1 MQRIAA
7 GLFRPRHKLA
17 GVGKD
22 QMFTKILVANRGEI
36 AIRAFRAAYE
46 LGASTVAVFPY
57 EDRNSMHRL
66 KADEAYQIGEK
77 GHPVRAYLDVSEIVR
92 VALECGADAIYP
104 GYGFLSENPELAEA
118 AAAAGITFIGP
129 GQHVLEMAGNK
140 VTAKEHAIA
149 AGVPVLKST
158 PASRNLDELL
168 DGADAIGFPIFAKAV
183 AGGGGRGMRRVER
196 KEDLR
201 AALVEAMRE
210 ADSAFGDSTM
220 FLEQA
225 VVRPRHIEVQIL
237 ADATGETVHLFE
249 RDCSVQRRHQKV
261 VEIAPAPNLDEG
273 IRQAM
278 YRDAIAFAKSIGY
291 VNAGTVEFLLDTA
304 GERKGQHF
312 FIEMNPR
319 IQVEHTVT
327 EEVTDVDLVQS
338 QMRIAFGQ
346 TLREL
351 GLQQDNLRLRG
362 AALQCRITT
371 EDPAAGFRPDTGK
384 ITTYRSPG
392 GGGIRLDGGT
402 IDPGTQISPHFD
414 SMLVKMTCRGRD
426 FPAAVARAKR
436 GLAEFR
442 IRGVS
447 TNIPFLQ
454 AVLDDP
460 SFAAGDLSTSF
471 IEERPELFETHQSKD
486 RGTKILNWLADVTVN
501 HPNGHGNDIIN
512 PAVKLPKLDLS
523 RPAPAGSRQRLLELG
538 PVGFASA
545 LRRQT
550 ALAVTD
556 TTFRDAHQSLLATR
570 VRTKDLVAVAP
581 YVARM
586 TPELLSVEAWGGAT
600 YDVALRFLGEDPW
613 DRLGSLREALPNIA
627 IQMLLRGRNTVGYT
641 PYPTEVTDAF
651 VREAASTGVDIFRI
665 FDALNDV
672 SQMRPAIDAVLATGS
687 AVAEVA
693 VCYTADLLDP
703 AEDLYTLDYYL
714 RLAEQIVE
722 AGAHILAIK
731 DMAGLLR
738 ASAAEKLV
746 TALRD
751 RFDLPVHVHTH
762 DTAGGQLATLLA
774 ASRAGADAVD
784 VASAPMA
791 GTTSQPSASAL
802 VAALAHTE
810 RDTGISLRAV
820 SDLEPYWEAVRHAYR
835 PFESGLPGPTG
846 RVYKHEIPGG
856 QLSNLRQQ
864 AIALG
869 LADQFEKIEDL
880 YAAANKIL
888 GRPPKVTPS
897 SKVVG
902 DLALALA
909 AANADPDDFEQNPD
923 RYDIP
928 DSVIGFMAGE
938 LGDLPGGWPE
948 PFRSKVLAGRKIK
961 IGVEDISEGDR
972 TALAGDPKSRRSTL
986 NRLLFPTP
994 TKQFEEVR
1002 ELYGDLSVVDTVD
1015 YLYGLRQ
1022 GTEHVIEISK
1032 GVSLFVG
1039 LEAIGE
1045 ADDKG
1050 MRTVMTTLNGQLR
1063 PVFVRDRGIAVESKS
1078 AEKADATK
1086 QGHVAA
1092 PFSGVVTLQ
1101 VAEGDRVEAGQS
1113 VASIEAM
1120 KMEAA
1125 ITAAIAGI
1133 VRRLAVPKTQQ
1144 VDGGDLLLEIEPL

>member
-1 MQRIAA
+1 
-7 GLFRPRHKLA
+7 
-17 GVGKD
+17 
-22 QMFTKILVANRGEI
+22 MFTKILVANRGEI

-46 LGASTVAVFPY
+46 LGAQTVAVFPY

-66 KADEAYQIGEK
+66 KANEAYQIGEP
-77 GHPVRAYLDVSEIVR
+77 GHPVRAYLNVSEIIR

-140 VTAKEHAIA
+140 VTAKEYAIA
-149 AGVPVLKST
+149 AGVPVLAST
-158 PASRNLDELL
+158 PASKDVDELL
-168 DGADAIGFPIFAKAV
+168 AGADAIGFPIFAKAV
-183 AGGGGRGMRRVER
+183 AGGGGRGMRRVEK

-201 AALVEAMRE
+201 AALLEAMRE
-210 ADSAFGDSTM
+210 ADSAFGDPTM

-261 VEIAPAPNLDEG
+261 IEIAPAPNLDEET
-273 IRQAM
+273 RQAM
-278 YRDAIAFAKSIGY
+278 YRDAIAFARSIGY

-304 GERKGQHF
+304 GERKGQHV

-327 EEVTDVDLVQS
+327 EEVTDIDLVQS
-338 QMRIAFGQ
+338 QMRIAYGQ
-346 TLREL
+346 SLADL
-351 GLQQDNLRLRG
+351 GLHQEDIHLRG

-371 EDPAAGFRPDTGK
+371 EDPASGFRPDTGK

-402 IDPGTQISPHFD
+402 INPGTQISPHFD

-460 SFAAGDLSTSF
+460 SFQAGDLSTSF
-471 IEERPELFETHQSKD
+471 IEERPELFDTYQSKD

-501 HPNGHGNDIIN
+501 RPNGDGVGIIN
-512 PAVKLPKLDLS
+512 PALKLPDIDPTE
-523 RPAPAGSRQRLLELG
+523 PAPAGSRQRLLQLG
-538 PVGFASA
+538 PVGFAAA
-545 LRRQT
+545 LRAQT
-550 ALAVTD
+550 ALAVTE

-586 TPELLSVEAWGGAT
+586 TPQLLSVEAWGGAT
-600 YDVALRFLGEDPW
+600 YDVALRFLGENPW
-613 DRLGSLREALPNIA
+613 DRLAALRDALPNIA

-641 PYPTEVTDAF
+641 PYSTEVTDAF

-672 SQMRPAIDAVLATGS
+672 SQMRPAIDSVLETGS
-687 AVAEVA
+687 AVAEVGI
-693 VCYTADLLDP
+693 CYTGDLLDP
-703 AEDLYTLDYYL
+703 AEDIYTLDYYL
-714 RLAEQIVE
+714 RLAEQIVDT
-722 AGAHILAIK
+722 GAHIIAIK

-810 RDTGISLRAV
+810 RDTGISLQSV
-820 SDLEPYWEAVRHAYR
+820 CDLEPYWEAVRHAYA

-846 RVYKHEIPGG
+846 RVYHHEIPGG

-880 YAAANKIL
+880 YAAANKML

-909 AANADPDDFEQNPD
+909 AANADPVDFEQNPD

-928 DSVIGFMAGE
+928 DSVVGFMAGE

-948 PFRSKVLAGRKIK
+948 PFRSKVLAGRTVK
-961 IGVEDISEGDR
+961 IGVQEITDADR
-972 TALAGDPKSRRSTL
+972 TGLAGDAESRRSTL
-986 NRLLFPTP
+986 NRLLFAGP
-994 TKQFEEVR
+994 TKDFEAVR
-1002 ELYGDLSVVDTVD
+1002 EQYGDLSVIDTVD

-1022 GTEHVIEISK
+1022 GQEHVIDIEK
-1032 GVSLFVG
+1032 GVSLYIG
-1039 LEAIGE
+1039 LEAIGD

-1050 MRTVMTTLNGQLR
+1050 MRTVMTVINGQMR
-1063 PVFVRDRGIAVESKS
+1063 PVFARDRSITVDSKA
-1078 AEKADATK
+1078 AEKADSTVLG
-1086 QGHVAA
+1086 QIAA

-1101 VAEGDRVEAGQS
+1101 VIEGDTVTVGQS

-1125 ITAAIAGI
+1125 ITASVSGI
-1133 VRRLAVPKTQQ
+1133 VRRLAIPRTQQ
-1144 VDGGDLLLEIEPL
+1144 VDAGDLLVVIEPA

>member
-1 MQRIAA
+1 
-7 GLFRPRHKLA
+7 
-17 GVGKD
+17 
-22 QMFTKILVANRGEI
+22 MFKKILVANRGEI
-36 AIRAFRAAYE
+36 AIRAFRAAFE
-46 LGASTVAVFPY
+46 LGARTVAVFPY

-77 GHPVRAYLDVSEIVR
+77 GHPVRAYLDVAEIIR
-92 VALECGADAIYP
+92 VAKESGADAIYP
-104 GYGFLSENPELAEA
+104 GYGFLSENPDLAQA
-118 AAAAGITFIGP
+118 AADAGITFIGP
-129 GQHVLEMAGNK
+129 HTQVLEMAGNK

-158 PASRNLDELL
+158 PASRDIEELL
-168 DGADAIGFPIFAKAV
+168 AGAADIGFPIFAKAV
-183 AGGGGRGMRRVER
+183 AGGGGRGMRRVASAS
-196 KEDLR
+196 DLR
-201 AALVEAMRE
+201 GALEEAMRE
-210 ADSAFGDSTM
+210 ADSAFGDPTM

-237 ADATGETVHLFE
+237 ADASGETVHLFE

-261 VEIAPAPNLDEG
+261 VEIAPAPNLDENV
-273 IRQAM
+273 RQAM
-278 YRDAIAFAKSIGY
+278 YRDAIAFARSINY

-338 QMRIAFGQ
+338 QMRIAAGQ
-346 TLREL
+346 SLQEL
-351 GLQQDNLRLRG
+351 GLTQDKLHLRG
-362 AALQCRITT
+362 VALQCRITT

-392 GGGIRLDGGT
+392 GAGIRLDGGT
-402 IDPGTQISPHFD
+402 VSAGAQISPHFD

-426 FPAAVARAKR
+426 FAAAVTRAKR

-442 IRGVS
+442 LRGVT

-454 AVLDDP
+454 AVLEDP
-460 SFAAGDLSTSF
+460 DFAAGDLSTSF
-471 IEERPELFETHQSKD
+471 IEERPWLVRGHESKD
-486 RGTKILNWLADVTVN
+486 RGTKVLNWLADVTVN
-501 HPNGHGNDIIN
+501 QPNGSGSGILN
-512 PAVKLPKLDLS
+512 PSLKLPDIDLS
-523 RPAPAGSRQRLLELG
+523 VPAPAGSRQRLLELG

-545 LRRQT
+545 LRAQT
-550 ALAVTD
+550 ALAVTE
-556 TTFRDAHQSLLATR
+556 TTMRDAHQSLLATR
-570 VRTKDLVAVAP
+570 VRTRDLVAVAP

-600 YDVALRFLGEDPW
+600 YDVALRFLAEDPW
-613 DRLGSLREALPNIA
+613 ERLATLREALPNVN

-651 VREAASTGVDIFRI
+651 VKEAAATGVDIFRI

-672 SQMRPAIDAVLATGS
+672 SQMRPAIDSVLATGTT
-687 AVAEVA
+687 VAEVA
-693 VCYTADLLDP
+693 LCYTADLLDP
-703 AEDLYTLDYYL
+703 NETLYTLDYYL
-714 RLAEQIVE
+714 RLAEQIVD
-722 AGAHILAIK
+722 AGAHIIAIK
-731 DMAGLLR
+731 DMAGVLR
-738 ASAAEKLV
+738 AGAAEKLV
-746 TALRD
+746 TALRE

-802 VAALAHTE
+802 IAALAHTD
-810 RDTGISLRAV
+810 RDTGISLQAV
-820 SDLEPYWEAVRHAYR
+820 SDLEPYWEAVRHVYK

-869 LADQFEKIEDL
+869 LGDRFEKVEDL
-880 YAAANKIL
+880 YAAANVML

-909 AANADPDDFEQNPD
+909 AADADPADFEQNPD
-923 RYDIP
+923 KYDIP

-948 PFRSKVLAGRKIK
+948 PFRSKVLAGREVK
-961 IGVEDISEGDR
+961 IGVEELTDDERAG
-972 TALAGDPKSRRSTL
+972 LAGDTATRRSTL
-986 NRLLFPTP
+986 NRLLFAAPTA
-994 TKQFEEVR
+994 TFEENR
-1002 ELYGDLSVVDTVD
+1002 EQFGDLSVVDTVD

-1022 GTEHVIEISK
+1022 GSEHIVEISK
-1032 GVSLFVG
+1032 GVSLYVG

-1050 MRTVMTTLNGQLR
+1050 MRTVMATLNGQMR
-1063 PVFVRDRGIAVESKS
+1063 PVFVRDRSITVNSQS
-1078 AEKADATK
+1078 AEKADPTK
-1086 QGHVAA
+1086 NGHVAA

-1101 VAEGDRVEAGQS
+1101 VEEGAVVVAGQT

-1125 ITAAIAGI
+1125 ITAPVGGTI
-1133 VRRLAVPKTQQ
+1133 RRLAIPTTQQ
-1144 VDGGDLLLEIEPL
+1144 VDAGDLLVEIA

>member
-1 MQRIAA
+1 
-7 GLFRPRHKLA
+7 
-17 GVGKD
+17 
-22 QMFTKILVANRGEI
+22 MFSKILVANRGEI
-36 AIRAFRAAYE
+36 AIRAMRAAFE
-46 LGASTVAVFPY
+46 LGAQTVAVFPY

-66 KADEAYQIGEK
+66 KADEAYQIGVK
-77 GHPVRAYLDVSEIVR
+77 GHPVRAYLDVSEIIR
-92 VALECGADAIYP
+92 VAKGSGADAIYP
-104 GYGFLSENPELAEA
+104 GYGFLSENPDLAEA
-118 AAAAGITFIGP
+118 AAEAGITFIGP
-129 GQHVLEMAGNK
+129 PTKVLQMAGNK

-158 PASRNLDELL
+158 PASKNIDELL
-168 DGADAIGFPIFAKAV
+168 KGAEAIGFPIFAKAV
-183 AGGGGRGMRRVER
+183 AGGGGRGMRRVNT
-196 KEDLR
+196 KEELR
-201 AALVEAMRE
+201 GALEEAMRE
-210 ADSAFGDSTM
+210 ADSAFGDPTM

-237 ADATGETVHLFE
+237 ADAHGETVHLFE

-261 VEIAPAPNLDEG
+261 VEVAPAPNLDDS

-278 YRDAIAFAKSIGY
+278 FRDAIAFAKSIDY

-304 GERKGQHF
+304 GERKGQHV

-338 QMRIAFGQ
+338 QMRIAAGES
-346 TLREL
+346 LKEL
-351 GLQQDNLRLRG
+351 GLQQENLRLRG

-371 EDPAAGFRPDTGK
+371 EDPASGFRPDTGR

-392 GGGIRLDGGT
+392 GAGIRLDGGT
-402 IDPGTQISPHFD
+402 VAAGAQISPHFD

-426 FPAAVARAKR
+426 FTAAVTRAKR

-442 IRGVS
+442 LRGVT

-460 SFAAGDLSTSF
+460 DFAAGDLSTAF
-471 IEERPELFETHQSKD
+471 IEERPWLVGGRVSKD
-486 RGTKILNWLADVTVN
+486 RGTKALTWLAEVTVN
-501 HPNGHGNDIIN
+501 QPYGNGAGIID
-512 PAVKLPKLDLS
+512 PSLKLPLVDLDS
-523 RPAPAGSRQRLLELG
+523 EAPAGSRQRLLELG

-545 LRRQT
+545 LRAQT

-570 VRTKDLVAVAP
+570 VRTRDLAAVLP
-581 YVARM
+581 HVARL
-586 TPELLSVEAWGGAT
+586 TPQLLSIEAWGGAT

-613 DRLGSLREALPNIA
+613 ERLSTIREALPNIA

-651 VREAASTGVDIFRI
+651 VREAASSGVDIFRI

-672 SQMRPAIDAVLATGS
+672 SQMRPAIDAVLATGH

-693 VCYTADLLDP
+693 VCYTGDLLDP
-703 AEDLYTLDYYL
+703 KEDLYTLDYYL
-714 RLAEQIVE
+714 RLAEQIVD

-738 ASAAEKLV
+738 AGAAEVLV
-746 TALRD
+746 PALRE
-751 RFDLPVHVHTH
+751 RFGLPVHVHTH

-774 ASRAGADAVD
+774 AARTGADAVD

-810 RDTGISLRAV
+810 RDTGLSLQAV
-820 SDLEPYWEAVRHAYR
+820 SDLEPYWEAVRHAYK

-869 LADQFEKIEDL
+869 LADQFEKVEDW

-902 DLALALA
+902 DLALSLA
-909 AANADPDDFEQNPD
+909 AANADPEDFEKNPD
-923 RYDIP
+923 KYDIP

-938 LGDLPGGWPE
+938 LGELPGGWPE
-948 PFRSKVLAGRKIK
+948 PFRTKVLKGRTVK
-961 IGVEDISEGDR
+961 IGVEPISPADQASLDGE
-972 TALAGDPKSRRSTL
+972 SSERRATL
-986 NRLLFPTP
+986 NRLLFAGPTAI
-994 TKQFEEVR
+994 FEQGR
-1002 ELYGDLSVVDTVD
+1002 EIYGDLSKLDTID
-1015 YLYGLRQ
+1015 YLYGLHQ
-1022 GTEHVIEISK
+1022 GDERIVEISK
-1032 GVSLFVG
+1032 GVNLYVG
-1039 LEAIGE
+1039 VEAIGE
-1045 ADDKG
+1045 ADAKG
-1050 MRTVMTTLNGQLR
+1050 MRTVMATLNGQLR
-1063 PVFVRDRGIAVESKS
+1063 PVFVRDLTISVDTKS
-1078 AEKADATK
+1078 AEKADATRP
-1086 QGHVAA
+1086 GHVAA

-1101 VAEGDRVEAGQS
+1101 VEEGAMIEAGES

-1125 ITAAIAGI
+1125 ITASVSGT
-1133 VRRLAVPKTQQ
+1133 VQRLAIPKTQQ
-1144 VDGGDLLLEIEPL
+1144 VDAGDLLIVIEPA

>member
-1 MQRIAA
+1 
-7 GLFRPRHKLA
+7 
-17 GVGKD
+17 
-22 QMFTKILVANRGEI
+22 MFTKILVANRGEI

-46 LGASTVAVFPY
+46 LGAKTVAVFPY

-66 KADEAYQIGEK
+66 KADEAYQIGEP
-77 GHPVRAYLDVSEIVR
+77 GHPVRAYLDVAEIIR
-92 VALECGADAIYP
+92 VAKESGADAIYP
-104 GYGFLSENPELAEA
+104 GYGFLSENPDLAQA
-118 AAAAGITFIGP
+118 AADAGITFIGP
-129 GQHVLEMAGNK
+129 PSRVLEMAGNK
-140 VTAKEHAIA
+140 VTAKEHAVA
-149 AGVPVLKST
+149 AGVPVLAST
-158 PASRNLDELL
+158 PASKDIEELL
-168 DGADAIGFPIFAKAV
+168 RGADEIGFPVFAKAV
-183 AGGGGRGMRRVER
+183 AGGGGRGMRRVNTRE
-196 KEDLR
+196 ELR
-201 AALVEAMRE
+201 PALEEAMRE
-210 ADSAFGDSTM
+210 ADSAFGDPTM

-237 ADATGETVHLFE
+237 ADATGETIHLFE

-261 VEIAPAPNLDEG
+261 IEIAPAPNLDETT
-273 IRQAM
+273 RQAM

-304 GERKGQHF
+304 GERAGQHV

-338 QMRIAFGQ
+338 QMRIAYGQ
-346 TLREL
+346 SLAEL
-351 GLQQDNLRLRG
+351 GLTQDSVQLRG

-392 GGGIRLDGGT
+392 GAGIRLDGGT
-402 IDPGTQISPHFD
+402 VAAGAQVSPHFD

-426 FPAAVARAKR
+426 FRAAVLRARR

-442 IRGVS
+442 LRGVA

-460 SFAAGDLSTSF
+460 DFVAGDLSTSF
-471 IEERPELFETHQSKD
+471 IEERPWLVAGRPSKD
-486 RGTKILNWLADVTVN
+486 RGTKVLNWLAEVTVN
-501 HPNGHGNDIIN
+501 QPNGDGAGRIN
-512 PAVKLPKLDLS
+512 PAIKLPAADLDA
-523 RPAPAGSRQRLLELG
+523 PAPDGSRQRLLELG
-538 PVGFASA
+538 PVAFAAA
-545 LRRQT
+545 LRAQT
-550 ALAVTD
+550 PLAVTD

-570 VRTKDLVAVAP
+570 VRTKDLVAALP
-581 YVARM
+581 YLARL
-586 TPELLSVEAWGGAT
+586 TPGLLSVEAWGGAT

-613 DRLGSLREALPNIA
+613 ERLVAMREALPNVA

-641 PYPTEVTDAF
+641 PYPTEVTSAF
-651 VREAASTGVDIFRI
+651 VREAAASGVDVFRI

-672 SQMRPAIDAVLATGS
+672 SQMRPAIDAVLETQS
-687 AVAEVA
+687 TLAEVA
-693 VCYTADLLDP
+693 VCYTGDLLDP
-703 AEDLYTLDYYL
+703 AESLYTLDYYL

-722 AGAHILAIK
+722 AGAHVLAIK

-738 ASAAEKLV
+738 AEAAFELV
-746 TALRD
+746 SALRS

-784 VASAPMA
+784 AASAPMA
-791 GTTSQPSASAL
+791 GTTSQPSLSAL

-810 RDTGISLRAV
+810 RDTGLSLQAV
-820 SDLEPYWEAVRHAYR
+820 SDLEPYWEAVRQVYK

-869 LADQFEKIEDL
+869 LGDQFEKVEDW
-880 YAAANKIL
+880 YAAANRIL

-909 AANADPDDFEQNPD
+909 AANADPDDFEKNPD

-928 DSVIGFMAGE
+928 DSVVGFMAGE
-938 LGDLPGGWPE
+938 LGELPGGWPE
-948 PFRSKVLAGRKIK
+948 PFREKVLAGRTVR
-961 IGVEDISEGDR
+961 IGVEPISAEDA
-972 TALAGDPKSRRSTL
+972 TALAGEPAERRAAL
-986 NRLLFPTP
+986 NRLLFAAP
-994 TKQFEEVR
+994 TKAFEHVR
-1002 ELYGDLSVVDTVD
+1002 DTYGDLSVLDTPD
-1015 YLYGLRQ
+1015 YLYGLKV
-1022 GTEHVIEISK
+1022 GTEHVVQIEK
-1032 GVSLFVG
+1032 GVSLYVG

-1063 PVFVRDRGIAVESKS
+1063 PVFVRDLSIAVDSKS
-1078 AEKADATK
+1078 AEKADPAK
-1086 QGHVAA
+1086 PGHVPA

-1101 VAEGDRVEAGQS
+1101 VGEGEAVVAGQS

-1125 ITAAIAGI
+1125 ITANVTGT
-1133 VRRLAVPKTQQ
+1133 VRRVAIPQTQQ
-1144 VDGGDLLLEIEPL
+1144 VDAGDLLIEIEPSAS

>member
-1 MQRIAA
+1 
-7 GLFRPRHKLA
+7 
-17 GVGKD
+17 
-22 QMFTKILVANRGEI
+22 MFKKILVANRGEI
-36 AIRAFRAAYE
+36 AIRAFRAAFE
-46 LGASTVAVFPY
+46 LGAKTVAVFPY

-66 KADEAYQIGEK
+66 KADEAYQIGEP
-77 GHPVRAYLDVSEIVR
+77 GHPVRAYLDVSEIIR
-92 VALECGADAIYP
+92 VAKESGADAIYP
-104 GYGFLSENPELAEA
+104 GYGFLSENPDLAQA
-118 AAAAGITFIGP
+118 AADAGITFIGP
-129 GQHVLEMAGNK
+129 PTKVLEMAGNK
-140 VTAKEHAIA
+140 VTAKEHAIS
-149 AGVPVLKST
+149 AGVPVLQST
-158 PASRNLDELL
+158 PASRDIEELL
-168 DGADAIGFPIFAKAV
+168 RGADEIGFPIFAKAV
-183 AGGGGRGMRRVER
+183 AGGGGRGMRRVNTRE
-196 KEDLR
+196 ELR
-201 AALVEAMRE
+201 PALEEAMRE
-210 ADSAFGDSTM
+210 ADSAFGDPTM

-261 VEIAPAPNLDEG
+261 IEIAPAPNLDEST
-273 IRQAM
+273 RQAM

-304 GERKGQHF
+304 GERKGQHV

-338 QMRIAFGQ
+338 QMRIAYGM
-346 TLREL
+346 TLQEL
-351 GLQQDNLRLRG
+351 GLEQDDLHLRG

-371 EDPAAGFRPDTGK
+371 EDPASGFRPDTGK

-392 GGGIRLDGGT
+392 GAGIRLDGGT
-402 IDPGTQISPHFD
+402 VAAGAQISPHFD

-426 FPAAVARAKR
+426 FRAAVLRARR

-442 IRGVS
+442 LRGVT

-460 SFAAGDLSTSF
+460 DFVAGDLSTSF
-471 IEERPELFETHQSKD
+471 IEERPWLVRGRSSKD
-486 RGTKILNWLADVTVN
+486 RGTKVLNWLADVTVN
-501 HPNGHGNDIIN
+501 QPNGDGAGVISPSLKL
-512 PAVKLPKLDLS
+512 PAVDLDQ
-523 RPAPAGSRQRLLELG
+523 PAPAGSRQRLLELG
-538 PVGFASA
+538 PEGFAKA
-545 LRRQT
+545 LRQQT
-550 ALAVTD
+550 ALAVTE

-570 VRTKDLVAVAP
+570 VRTRDLVAVLP
-581 YVARM
+581 HVARL

-613 DRLGSLREALPNIA
+613 ERLVAMREALPNIA

-651 VREAASTGVDIFRI
+651 VREAAESGVDIFRI

-672 SQMRPAIDAVLATGS
+672 SQMRPAIDAVLATGTS
-687 AVAEVA
+687 VAEVA
-693 VCYTADLLDP
+693 VCYTGDLLDP
-703 AEDLYTLDYYL
+703 NEKLYTLDYYL
-714 RLAEQIVE
+714 RLAEQIVD
-722 AGAHILAIK
+722 AGAHILAVK

-738 ASAAEKLV
+738 AEAAFELV
-746 TALRD
+746 SALRS

-810 RDTGISLRAV
+810 RDTGISLQAV
-820 SDLEPYWEAVRHAYR
+820 SDLEPYWEAVRHVYK

-869 LADQFEKIEDL
+869 LGDQFEKVEDW
-880 YAAANKIL
+880 YAAANRIL

-909 AANADPDDFEQNPD
+909 AANADPDDFEKNPEK
-923 RYDIP
+923 YDIP
-928 DSVIGFMAGE
+928 DSVVGFMAGE
-938 LGDLPGGWPE
+938 LGELPGGWPE
-948 PFRSKVLAGRKIK
+948 PFRTKVLAGRTVK
-961 IGVEDISEGDR
+961 IGVEPLSAEDTAALQGDSEG
-972 TALAGDPKSRRSTL
+972 RRAAL
-986 NRLLFPTP
+986 NRLLFPAP
-994 TKQFEEVR
+994 TKIFEQVR
-1002 ELYGDLSVVDTVD
+1002 ETYGDLSVLDTTD

-1022 GTEHVIEISK
+1022 GFEHVAEIDK
-1032 GVSLFVG
+1032 GVSLYVG

-1050 MRTVMTTLNGQLR
+1050 MRTVMATLNGQLR
-1063 PVFVRDRGIAVESKS
+1063 PVFVRDLSITVDSKS
-1078 AEKADATK
+1078 AEKADASK
-1086 QGHVAA
+1086 PGHVPA

-1101 VAEGDRVEAGQS
+1101 VAEGDTVTAGQS

-1125 ITAAIAGI
+1125 ITAGI
-1133 VRRLAVPKTQQ
+1133 SGTVKRLAIPATQQ
-1144 VDGGDLLLEIEPL
+1144 VDAGDLLLEIEA

>member
-1 MQRIAA
+1 M
-7 GLFRPRHKLA
+7 FR
-17 GVGKD
+17 
-22 QMFTKILVANRGEI
+22 KILVANRGEI
-36 AIRAFRAAYE
+36 AIRAMRAAYE
-46 LGASTVAVFPY
+46 LGAQTVAVYPY
-57 EDRNSMHRL
+57 EDRNSLHRL
-66 KADEAYQIGEK
+66 KADEAYLIGEE
-77 GHPVRAYLDVSEIVR
+77 GHPVRAYLDVAEIIR
-92 VALECGADAIYP
+92 VAKESGADAIYP
-104 GYGFLSENPELAEA
+104 GYGFLSENPDLAQA
-118 AAAAGITFIGP
+118 AAENGITFIGP
-129 GQHVLEMAGNK
+129 GSHVLEMAGNK

-158 PASRNLDELL
+158 PASNDIEALL
-168 DGADAIGFPIFAKAV
+168 AGADEIGFPVFAKAV
-183 AGGGGRGMRRVER
+183 AGGGGRGMRRVDSR
-196 KEDLR
+196 DDLR
-201 AALVEAMRE
+201 EALEAAMRE
-210 ADSAFGDSTM
+210 ADSAFGDPTM
-220 FLEQA
+220 FIEQA

-261 VEIAPAPNLDEG
+261 VEIAPAPNLDDS

-304 GERKGQHF
+304 GDRAGQHV

-338 QMRIAFGQ
+338 QMRIAAGE
-346 TLREL
+346 TLAEL
-351 GLQQDNLRLRG
+351 GLRQDEIQLRG
-362 AALQCRITT
+362 FAIQCRITT

-392 GGGIRLDGGT
+392 GAGIRLDGGT
-402 IDPGTQISPHFD
+402 VAAGAQVSPHFD
-414 SMLVKMTCRGRD
+414 SMLVKMICRGRD
-426 FPAAVARAKR
+426 FPTAVRRARR

-442 IRGVS
+442 LRGVA

-454 AVLDDP
+454 AVFDDP
-460 SFAAGDLSTSF
+460 DFLAGDVSTSF
-471 IEERPELFETHQSKD
+471 IEERPWLVRGHVSKD

-501 HPNGHGNDIIN
+501 RPNGPGEGQLD
-512 PAVKLPKLDLS
+512 PAVKLPSVDLGAA
-523 RPAPAGSRQRLLELG
+523 APAGSRQRLLELG
-538 PVGFASA
+538 PAGFAAA
-545 LRRQT
+545 LRAQT
-550 ALAVTD
+550 PLAVTD

-570 VRTKDLVAVAP
+570 VRTKDLVAVLP
-581 YVARM
+581 HVARL
-586 TPELLSVEAWGGAT
+586 TPGLLSVEAWGGAT

-613 DRLGSLREALPNIA
+613 DRLAAMREALPNIA

-641 PYPTEVTDAF
+641 PYPTAVTEAF
-651 VREAASTGVDIFRI
+651 VREAAETGVDIFRI

-672 SQMRPAIDAVLATGS
+672 DQLRPAVDAVRETGT

-693 VCYTADLLDP
+693 LCYTGDLLDP
-703 AEDLYTLDYYL
+703 SERLYTLDYYL
-714 RLAEQIVE
+714 RLAEQMVD

-738 ASAAEKLV
+738 AGAAEKLV
-746 TALRD
+746 GALRE

-784 VASAPMA
+784 AASAPMA
-791 GTTSQPSASAL
+791 GTTSQPSLSAL
-802 VAALAHTE
+802 VAATAHTE
-810 RDTGISLRAV
+810 RDTGLSLQAV
-820 SDLEPYWEAVRHAYR
+820 SDLEPYWEAVRKVYK

-846 RVYKHEIPGG
+846 RVYRHEIPGG

-869 LADQFEKIEDL
+869 LADRFEVVENL
-880 YAAANKIL
+880 YAAASDIL

-909 AANADPDDFEQNPD
+909 AANADPADFEQNPQK
-923 RYDIP
+923 YDIP

-948 PFRSKVLAGRKIK
+948 PFREKVLKGRSVK
-961 IGVEDISEGDR
+961 IGVEELTDEDR
-972 TALAGDPKSRRSTL
+972 AALAGDSAARRAGL
-986 NRLLFPTP
+986 NRLLFPGP
-994 TKQFEEVR
+994 TQAFQQVR
-1002 ELYGDLSVVDTVD
+1002 ETYGDLSVVDTPD
-1015 YLYGLRQ
+1015 YLYGLQ
-1022 GTEHVIEISK
+1022 TGAEHEVPIAP
-1032 GVSLFVG
+1032 GVTLLIG

-1045 ADDKG
+1045 ADDRG
-1050 MRTVMTTLNGQLR
+1050 MRTVMATLNGQLR
-1063 PVFVRDRGIAVESKS
+1063 PVFVRDRSITVESKA
-1078 AEKADATK
+1078 AEKADPAVAG
-1086 QGHVAA
+1086 QVAA
-1092 PFSGVVTLQ
+1092 PFSGVVSLK
-1101 VAEGDRVEAGQS
+1101 VGEGDRVEAGQQ

-1125 ITAAIAGI
+1125 ITTPVGGTIT
-1133 VRRLAVPKTQQ
+1133 RLAIPATQQ
-1144 VDGGDLLLEIEPL
+1144 VDAGDLLVVVE